1 MCYVIQQTNKQQNE
15 EIQYLCVFEEKTKK
29 QVNYKFQGQTSKS
42 FCFCCFLFFP
52 IEKSIWM
59 DFPMNEYWILDG
71 CKQQQQNDDDKF
83 INVVTEMFSKTK
95 NSNPPLFCLNFL
107 KI

>member
-1 MCYVIQQTNKQQNE
+1 MCLRKKQ
-15 EIQYLCVFEEKTKK
+15 KK

-42 FCFCCFLFFP
+42 FCFCCFP

-71 CKQQQQNDDDKF
+71 CKQQQKNGDDKF
-83 INVVTEMFSKTK
+83 INVVTEMFSSKTK
-95 NSNPPLFCLNFL
+95 ILTTLILPKFF
-107 KI
+107 